1 MIVDFFRVTPKR
13 RKVKLKRKNGVLFS
27 NPSGWKRQVFYV
39 GDVLFVL
46 AVCFGV
52 YIYWPVGNALVRF
65 WFSQASE
72 PTPLKTG
79 YVVLEPT
86 PMPLKKEARIN
97 EYDITI
103 PKIMAFAK
111 IVDNVSPFDKKQ
123 YTQVLQDN
131 VVAQAK
137 DTSPPGM
144 GPGHTTYIFAHST
157 SGGINMVRKNA
168 VFYLLGEMK
177 NGDEFFINKNGKNYA
192 YKVYQQKIISAD
204 QTDFLKY
211 TDPEK
216 EVVILQT
223 CWPIGTDWKRL
234 LVFAEPE

>member
-1 MIVDFFRVTPKR
+1 
-13 RKVKLKRKNGVLFS
+13 
-27 NPSGWKRQVFYV
+27 
-39 GDVLFVL
+39 
-46 AVCFGV
+46 
-52 YIYWPVGNALVRF
+52 
-65 WFSQASE
+65 
-72 PTPLKTG
+72 
-79 YVVLEPT
+79 
-86 PMPLKKEARIN
+86 
-97 EYDITI
+97 
-103 PKIMAFAK
+103 MAFAK